1 MGRRWPTSTTR
12 RSRAVEQGLM
22 LSGAGAELHRHGE
35 RGRRA
40 QHRLSPQC
48 RSASAVQRT
57 GLWLERNRAIEYFA
71 NVSGPAHRMR
81 PVGDLQMTVDR
92 RRIMQI
98 ALGGGS
104 LSPLVLPERWVKPVV
119 KSVIVPAHAAASPA
133 TTTTTTRKDR
143 IACGRPPEGLTRE
156 KIKVWPTPFVARSL
170 LKVFPEHVKSRLHFV
185 RSPTIPV
192 LDHVSPVGRNIAP
205 ERPR

>member
-1 MGRRWPTSTTR
+1 
-12 RSRAVEQGLM
+12 
-22 LSGAGAELHRHGE
+22 
-35 RGRRA
+35 
-40 QHRLSPQC
+40 
-48 RSASAVQRT
+48 
-57 GLWLERNRAIEYFA
+57 
-71 NVSGPAHRMR
+71 
-81 PVGDLQMTVDR
+81 MTVDR

-170 LKVFPEHVKSRLHFV
+170 LKVFPDHVKRPSALRPIADDTSPRSCLARRANMHRNV
-185 RSPTIPV
+185 QHNGARSP
-192 LDHVSPVGRNIAP
+192 
-205 ERPR
+205 